1 MTRAAAS
8 LCAVV
13 LASLPGAAQVG
24 VGGGTTALRRPL
36 VGAIRWDAWTQWAGE
51 HDFGPYEKC
60 LGPKE
65 WHYRVPFFGK
75 VVSDDKVA
83 VRGDTPEVMDQ
94 EIAYAAAAGLDYW
107 AFDWYHPRGWPN
119 ADTMTRSLDLYLSS
133 KRRDDISYCLILLG
147 GAHFGPKEEWPAT
160 VDGLVQR
167 FQAANY
173 QKVLGGRPLVYLFD
187 VDSHLKYWG
196 EGAAAKAPLD
206 LLRQRSV
213 AAGAGDPYLALMIW
227 QPSASV
233 KTLQALG
240 ADAFSAYVNPPG
252 NENQELPY
260 SQALSLN
267 RWFWEDARQTG
278 KPLIPTVTAGWDYRP
293 MKRPEFPDR
302 SLQSSWFA
310 QAKPEELADHLR
322 NALDYVRQYPKVC
335 EADSVIIYAWNEFSE
350 GGWICPTLNEGAAR
364 LDAIRRVLKPAAD

>member
-1 MTRAAAS
+1 MTRVVAT
-8 LCAVV
+8 LCALV
-13 LASLPGAAQVG
+13 LAILPGLAQVG
-24 VGGGTTALRRPL
+24 AGGVTPPARRPL
-36 VGAIRWDAWTQWAGE
+36 VGAIRWDAWTQWGGE
-51 HDFGPYEKC
+51 HDFGSYEKC

-75 VVSDDKVA
+75 VVSDDRVEL
-83 VRGDTPEVMDQ
+83 RGDTQEVMDQ

-107 AFDWYHPRGWPN
+107 AFDWYHPRGWPH

-133 KRRDDISYCLILLG
+133 KRRNDISYCLILLG
-147 GAHFGPKEEWPAT
+147 GVHFGPKEEWPAS

-167 FQAANY
+167 FQAPNY

-206 LLRQRSV
+206 LLRERSV
-213 AAGAGDPYLALMIW
+213 AAGAGNPYIALMVW

-233 KTLQALG
+233 KTLEALG
-240 ADAFSAYVNPPG
+240 TDAFSAYVNPPG

-267 RWFWEDARQTG
+267 RWFWEDGRQAG
-278 KPLIPTVTAGWDYRP
+278 KPLIPTVTGGWDYRP

-302 SLQSSWFA
+302 SLQNSWFA
-310 QAKPEELADHLR
+310 QAKPEELAAHLS
-322 NALDYVRQYPKVC
+322 
-335 EADSVIIYAWNEFSE
+335 EAMGWVKTNPQLGEANSVLIYAWNEFAE
-350 GGWICPTLNEGAAR
+350 GGWLCPTLSEGAAR